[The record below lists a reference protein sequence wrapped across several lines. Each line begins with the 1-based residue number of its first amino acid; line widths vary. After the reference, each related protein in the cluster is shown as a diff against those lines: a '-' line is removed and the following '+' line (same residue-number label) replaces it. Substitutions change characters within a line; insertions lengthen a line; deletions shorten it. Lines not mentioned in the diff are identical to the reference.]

1 MPDHLGLFDPHP
13 EDDTG
18 DVDLA
23 ELREALSRRAATQA
37 DRESEDDE
45 HAVAG
50 SDQRARSGPTTGES
64 RQLTRVS
71 ERKQREI
78 AQRRRHRRRVR
89 SSIIALLVLV
99 LIAGGVVA
107 GVAIWRHQAPT
118 VTDFAGTGDTMVVIR
133 IQNGDD
139 LTTIAQTLAGAGV
152 VATPGAF
159 LTVAQDNSAVK
170 GLQPGYYQVRQ
181 HSSAA
186 AALAELT
193 DTNSRIGRLRLIPG
207 GRLADVKAV
216 ATDGA
221 TKVIPG
227 YITQIVNACVP
238 TNGEAHCFTADQLW
252 EVAKTEDPA
261 TLGVV
266 SWAQDAVS
274 KAPDPTKR
282 LEGLILPGDYDI
294 QPGSTAL
301 QALTA
306 VVSGSA
312 AQWNNTDVIGDAKS
326 AGVTPYELTTVA
338 SLVQMEGLG
347 NDMPK
352 VARVIYNRLSI
363 KKALQLDS
371 TVSYAVGKASI
382 ATTAADRASTSPYNT
397 YLKKGLP
404 PTPIASPGPDALD
417 AAANPADGEWL
428 YFVVVDK
435 NGTTCF
441 SVTDTEHEA
450 CVQKA
455 RANGVFG

>member
-1 MPDHLGLFDPHP
+1 MRDHLGLFDPHP

-18 DVDLA
+18 DVDLT

-37 DRESEDDE
+37 ARDADDEADERDRE
-45 HAVAG
+45 ATA
-50 SDQRARSGPTTGES
+50 SGQA
-64 RQLTRVS
+64 RQLTRLS
-71 ERKQREI
+71 ERRQREI

-107 GVAIWRHQAPT
+107 GIAIWRHRAPT
-118 VTDFAGTGDTMVVIR
+118 VTDYAGTGDTTVVIR

-159 LTVAQDNSAVK
+159 LAVAQDNSAVK

-181 HSSAA
+181 HSSAE

-193 DTNSRIGRLRLIPG
+193 DKDSRIGRLRLVPG

-252 EVAKTEDPA
+252 EVARTEDPA

-266 SWAQDAVS
+266 SWAQEAVS
-274 KAPDPTKR
+274 KAPDPSKR

-294 QPGSTAL
+294 QPGSSAL

-312 AQWNNTDVIGDAKS
+312 AQWNNTDVIVDAKS

-347 NDMPK
+347 DDMPK

-397 YLKKGLP
+397 YLNKGLP
-404 PTPIASPGPDALD
+404 PTPISSPGPDALD
-417 AAANPADGEWL
+417 AAANPSEGDWL
-428 YFVVVDK
+428 YFVVIDK

-455 RANGVFG
+455 RDNGVFG